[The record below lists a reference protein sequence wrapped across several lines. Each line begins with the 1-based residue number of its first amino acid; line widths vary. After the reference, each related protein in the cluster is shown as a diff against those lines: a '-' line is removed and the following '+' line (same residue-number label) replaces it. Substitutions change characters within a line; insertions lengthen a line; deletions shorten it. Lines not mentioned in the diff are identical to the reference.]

1 MKETVKGAWWIASWT
16 RKWQLL
22 LCTRWGAYGA
32 WPEGAKGEPTA
43 VVRGDE
49 ELAGP
54 PGALALP
61 EPERGCPEPSGGQ
74 EKEGKRCG
82 QRGKGWEGPSG
93 SRGGG
98 PEKRR
103 CSMKSL

>member
-1 MKETVKGAWWIASWT
+1 MGPGLRVW
-16 RKWQLL
+16 
-22 LCTRWGAYGA
+22 
-32 WPEGAKGEPTA
+32 GAKGEPTA

-54 PGALALP
+54 PGALALR

-82 QRGKGWEGPSG
+82 QRGKGWEGPC
-93 SRGGG
+93 GGG
-98 PEKRR
+98 GRT
-103 CSMKSL
+103 